1 MVTYRHIVL
10 GSQTNFVALKMIVK
24 GEGLHWKNDKL
35 YLTEVSVDN
44 AYFVYLP
51 ESWEIIIVI
60 TNVDDGTASVF
71 IN

>member
-1 MVTYRHIVL
+1 
-10 GSQTNFVALKMIVK
+10 MIVK
-24 GEGLHWKNDKL
+24 EDGLHWKNDKL